1 MLNTSITNAIARRHD
16 YALLEATGM
25 TKLQLQKVQQSEN
38 FIYLVGSFI
47 GSCILGIPIGFLLC
61 TQISKIPGLSYFEYH
76 FPVLFVFLY
85 LAAVVMVYNVVSI
98 YQKKSLYANDSVAK
112 GCFEVVSIYQKKS
125 LYQQSIIDRIRKT
138 D

>member
-1 MLNTSITNAIARRHD
+1 MLNTSITNAIARRYD

-38 FIYLVGSFI
+38 FIYLAGSFI

-61 TQISKIPGLSYFEYH
+61 TKISKIPGFSYFEYH

-85 LAAVVMVYNVVSI
+85 LAAVVMVYNVVS
-98 YQKKSLYANDSVAK
+98 L
-112 GCFEVVSIYQKKS
+112 YQKKS